1 MLHSWMKEL
10 TFCRSPVN
18 GVGLL
23 IPISLGVPWFA
34 MLRGVWKE
42 RVGVIGKEGSRGFR
56 ESNKNEAASS
66 GSESDIDSML
76 TSSLST
82 CHSSSDEFVS
92 CGPSSVSV

>member
-23 IPISLGVPWFA
+23 ITISLGVPWFA

-42 RVGVIGKEGSRGFR
+42 RVGVIGKEGLRGFR
-56 ESNKNEAASS
+56 ELNKNEAVSL
-66 GSESDIDSML
+66 GSESDVGLML

-82 CHSSSDEFVS
+82 CCSSSDEFVS
-92 CGPSSVSV
+92 HGPSSTSA